1 MYSSANLE
9 KDNMNEN
16 IQNMIQSKAKKAK
29 AAMRILSRSSA
40 DIRNNT
46 LLAMAENILK
56 AKDEIQE
63 VNRFDLE
70 YGEKTELAAPLMQRL
85 LIDDNKIER
94 MADNLRQVAALPDPI
109 GAVISMG
116 ERPNGLKIGTV
127 RVPIGVV
134 GVVYES
140 RPDVTVEVSAL
151 CIKSGNGVI
160 LRGGSEAIHSNTI
173 LARILSD
180 TAAAKGVPDAIQ
192 FVDTTDR
199 QAVYELI
206 RLPEYIDLVIPR
218 GSNEFVQFLMR
229 ESDVPVLGH
238 ADGICHIYVDEAAN
252 LEMATKICMNA
263 KVGYKVAVCNALE
276 TLLVHTDIANKFLPD
291 FCEAL
296 QEANVEVRGCKQ
308 TEQIFP
314 SAKPATEED
323 WRTEYLDYIVSI
335 RVVDNIDAAIDHIE
349 TYGSHHSDAIITESY
364 TASQRFLKEVD
375 SAAVYVNAST
385 VFTDGYEFGLGAEVG
400 ISTQKLHSR
409 GPMGL
414 EGLTSYKYLIYGNG
428 QVRE

>member
-1 MYSSANLE
+1 
-9 KDNMNEN
+9 MNEN
-16 IQNMIQSKAKKAK
+16 IQELIQSQAKKAK
-29 AAMRILSRSSA
+29 SAMRVLSRSSA
-40 DIRNNT
+40 DVRNHA
-46 LLAMAENILK
+46 LLAMAEHLLNS
-56 AKDEIQE
+56 KDKIQAA
-63 VNRFDLE
+63 NRIDLE
-70 YGEKTELAAPLMQRL
+70 NGEKTGVPAPLMERL
-85 LIDDNKIER
+85 LIDDKKMER
-94 MADNLRQVAALPDPI
+94 MVDNLRQVAALPDPI
-109 GAVISMG
+109 GSVISMG

-134 GVVYES
+134 AVVYES

-160 LRGGSEAIHSNTI
+160 LRGGSEAIHSNAT

-180 TAAAKGVPDAIQ
+180 TAAAEGVPDAIQ

-206 RLPEYIDLVIPR
+206 RLPDYVDLVIPR
-218 GSNEFVQFLMR
+218 GSNAFVQRLMK

-238 ADGICHIYVDEAAN
+238 ADGICHIYVDKAAD
-252 LEMATKICMNA
+252 LEMANKICMNA

-276 TLLVHTDIANKFLPD
+276 TLLVHADTAKQFLPV
-291 FCEAL
+291 FCETL
-296 QEANVEVRGCKQ
+296 QDSDVEIRGCERTQ
-308 TEQIFP
+308 QLYPAT
-314 SAKPATEED
+314 KPATEED
-323 WRTEYLDYIVSI
+323 WRTEYLDYILSI
-335 RVVDNIDAAIDHIE
+335 RVVDDIETAIDHIE

-364 TASQRFLKEVD
+364 STAQRFLKEVD

-414 EGLTSYKYLIYGNG
+414 EGLTTYKYIVYGNG

>member
-1 MYSSANLE
+1 
-9 KDNMNEN
+9 MNEN
-16 IQNMIQSKAKKAK
+16 IQELVQSQAKKAK
-29 AAMRILSRSSA
+29 SAMRVLSRSSA
-40 DIRNNT
+40 DIRNHA
-46 LLAMAENILK
+46 LLSMAESLLNS
-56 AKDEIQE
+56 KDKIQAA
-63 VNRFDLE
+63 NRIDLDN
-70 YGEKTELAAPLMQRL
+70 GEKTGVPAPLMERL
-85 LIDDNKIER
+85 LIDDKKMER
-94 MADNLRQVAALPDPI
+94 MVDNLRQVAALPDPI
-109 GAVISMG
+109 GATISMG

-134 GVVYES
+134 AVVYES

-160 LRGGSEAIHSNTI
+160 LRGGSEAIHSNAT

-180 TAAAKGVPDAIQ
+180 TAAAEGVPDAIQ

-206 RLPEYIDLVIPR
+206 GLPDYVDLVIPR
-218 GSNEFVQFLMR
+218 GSNAFVQRLMK

-238 ADGICHIYVDEAAN
+238 ADGICHIYVDKAAD
-252 LEMATKICMNA
+252 LEMANNICMNA

-276 TLLVHTDIANKFLPD
+276 TLLVHADTAEKFLPA
-291 FCEAL
+291 FCETL
-296 QEANVEVRGCKQ
+296 QDSDVEIRGCERTQ
-308 TEQIFP
+308 QLYP
-314 SAKPATEED
+314 AAKTATEED
-323 WRTEYLDYIVSI
+323 WRTEYLDYILSI
-335 RVVDNIDAAIDHIE
+335 RVVNDIETAIDHIE

-364 TASQRFLKEVD
+364 STAQRFLKEVD

-414 EGLTSYKYLIYGNG
+414 EGLTTYKYIVYGDG

>member
-1 MYSSANLE
+1 MD
-9 KDNMNEN
+9 KN
-16 IQNMIQSKAKKAK
+16 IQHMIQTKAKKAK

-56 AKDEIQE
+56 AKDDIQE

-70 YGEKTELAAPLMQRL
+70 NGKKTELAAPLMQRL
-85 LIDDNKIER
+85 LIDDQKIER

-109 GAVISMG
+109 GEVINMG

-180 TAAAKGVPDAIQ
+180 TAAAEGVPDAIQ
-192 FVDTTDR
+192 FVDTIDR

-229 ESDVPVLGH
+229 ESDIPVLGH
-238 ADGICHIYVDEAAN
+238 ADGICHIYVDEAAD
-252 LEMATKICMNA
+252 LDMATKLCMNA
-263 KVGYKVAVCNALE
+263 KVGYKVGVCNAVE
-276 TLLVHTDIANKFLPD
+276 TLLVHEAVAEKYLPIICD
-291 FCEAL
+291 KLRDAE
-296 QEANVEVRGCKQ
+296 VEVRGCDRTRQ
-308 TEQIFP
+308 VYPT
-314 SAKPATEED
+314 AKPATEED
-323 WRTEYLDYIVSI
+323 WRTEYLDYILSI
-335 RVVDNIDAAIDHIE
+335 RVVDSMDAAIEHIE
-349 TYGSHHSDAIITESY
+349 AYGSHHSDAIITESY
-364 TASQRFLKEVD
+364 SAAERFLKEVD

-414 EGLTSYKYLIYGNG
+414 EGLTSYKYIIYGDG

>member
-1 MYSSANLE
+1 M
-9 KDNMNEN
+9 DRN
-16 IQNMIQSKAKKAK
+16 IQHMIQSKAKKAK
-29 AAMRILSRSSA
+29 AAMRVLSRSSV
-40 DIRNNT
+40 DIRNNA
-46 LLAMAENILK
+46 LFAMAENILK
-56 AKDEIQE
+56 AKDDIQE

-70 YGEKTELAAPLMQRL
+70 NGKKTELAAPLMQRL
-85 LIDDNKIER
+85 LIDDQKIER

-109 GAVISMG
+109 GEVISMG

-180 TAAAKGVPDAIQ
+180 TAAAEGVPDAIQ
-192 FVDTTDR
+192 FVDTIDR

-229 ESDVPVLGH
+229 ESDIPVLGH
-238 ADGICHIYVDEAAN
+238 ADGICHIYVDEAAD
-252 LEMATKICMNA
+252 LEMAAKLCMNA
-263 KVGYKVAVCNALE
+263 KVGYKVGVCNAVE
-276 TLLVHTDIANKFLPD
+276 TLLVHEVVAEEYLPVICD
-291 FCEAL
+291 AL
-296 QEANVEVRGCKQ
+296 QDAEVEIRGCDRTQ
-308 TEQIFP
+308 QIYAP
-314 SAKPATEED
+314 AKPATEED
-323 WRTEYLDYIVSI
+323 WRTEYLDYILSI
-335 RVVDNIDAAIDHIE
+335 RIVDSMNTAIDHIE

-364 TASQRFLKEVD
+364 SAAERFLKEVD

-414 EGLTSYKYLIYGNG
+414 EGLTSYKYIVYGDG